1 MNLARNDH
9 MFNSKDIELDSK
21 VYVVSKYLPEL
32 NSAFL
37 AQNIVNSGARRYTT
51 RWIGWSPPPS
61 VWVTLNSNG
70 CYESDRNLVGARECF
85 ARSIR

>member
-37 AQNIVNSGARRYTT
+37 AQNIVNSG
-51 RWIGWSPPPS
+51 
-61 VWVTLNSNG
+61 
-70 CYESDRNLVGARECF
+70 LVGLPRPQF
-85 ARSIR
+85 GLL